1 MALPGSGFRLVDC
14 DGHILEPLDIWDR
27 YVPRKYVDA
36 ANNACSVY
44 NDPDGGARARINGE
58 LKTKGMQGGGTYGL
72 SPEEGAKRRWLPGE
86 LADGGFYG
94 KSRVA
99 DQMDPQDIESVVIFG
114 SLGNV
119 LNGVRDGELLAE
131 MCRGY
136 NNWVSDEYCAPFPQ
150 RLYPMAYLPWQNVPE
165 ARKEL
170 QRTAEK
176 GFKGIKVPAKRK
188 LVEKPVYDPAL
199 DAVWGDAQDAGMT
212 LAVHPSASFDGMPE
226 MADVLTREAGAL
238 PAAGGIVS
246 PLNGMVML
254 TYFIYGGILDKY
266 PKLKLAIIE
275 CNGGWMPLLL
285 DRLDRQYK
293 MSPENFPGVK
303 RLPSETFM
311 QQCAVAFMA
320 EETTLPAFAE
330 KYQDQII
337 WGTDFPH
344 LDAENVAEIWE
355 TLEPVAEDIQA
366 KILRNNAIR
375 FFNLPLEPYG
385 TPAAAASS
393 AGTAAMRS

>member
-1 MALPGSGFRLVDC
+1 V
-14 DGHILEPLDIWDR
+14 E
-27 YVPRKYVDA
+27 A
-36 ANNACSVY
+36 ANQACSVD
-44 NDPDGGARARINGE
+44 NEPTGGARVWINGE
-58 LKTKGMQGGGTYGL
+58 LKTVGMQGAGTYGL
-72 SPEEGAKRRWLPGE
+72 SQEEAAKRRWLPGE
-86 LADGGFYG
+86 LANGGFFAS
-94 KSRVA
+94 SRVA
-99 DQMDPQDIESVVIFG
+99 DQMDPQDIESVVVFG
-114 SLGNV
+114 SLGNA
-119 LNGVRDGELLAE
+119 LNGVKDGDLLAE

-136 NNWVSDEYCAPFPQ
+136 NNWVSEEYCSPYPQ
-150 RLYPMAYLPWQNVPE
+150 RLYPMSCLPWQNVPE

-170 QRTAEK
+170 QRTAAK

-199 DAVWGDAQDAGMT
+199 DAVWADAQDAGMT
-212 LAVHPSASFDGMPE
+212 LAVHPSAFFDEMPE

-238 PAAGGIVS
+238 PAAGGILS
-246 PLNGMVML
+246 PLNGMVTL

-293 MSPENFPGVK
+293 MKPKNFPGVK

-337 WGTDFPH
+337 WGTDYPH
-344 LDAENVAEIWE
+344 LDAESAAEIWQ
-355 TLEPVAEDIQA
+355 TLKPVPADIQA
-366 KILRNNAIR
+366 KILRNNAIK
-375 FFNLPLEPYG
+375 FFNLPLDPHG
-385 TPAAAASS
+385 APKASASPASR
-393 AGTAAMRS
+393 TAALRGSA